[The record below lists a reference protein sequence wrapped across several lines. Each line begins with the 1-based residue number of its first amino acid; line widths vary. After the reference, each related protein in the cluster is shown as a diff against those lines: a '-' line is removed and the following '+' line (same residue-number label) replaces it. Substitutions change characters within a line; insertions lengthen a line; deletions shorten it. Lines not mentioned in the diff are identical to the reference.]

1 MANGYEPGDY
11 LGQFLQ
17 QLPQIYQARQN
28 AQLQRERFEYYKGK
42 DAAAAAEAKR
52 KEAYNQNVR
61 TWTQMQNF
69 AQEMPFGQQAN
80 FLRKQLDTLPQ
91 DFIESQN
98 LDKFIDNYS
107 VIEENEVNQ
116 RGIFDNIMDED
127 NPEKIRF
134 SIDYLEDPRRKKQAL
149 SQAKK
154 LESEYGKQKPFDIN
168 KLTLKEQTDYKTYSK
183 LLNDS
188 RAALAQMS
196 LPGLSEE
203 QKREYKKSLPY
214 QEALKNVP
222 FLQAQLDP
230 LIKKGAPITMPEF
243 NYSPESLKA
252 LTDDPDLMSSFL
264 AAPEDDMDAF
274 YNAYKNPDPTP
285 TPTPTPT
292 PVVSEAS
299 TVSSVPE
306 ISLESRFESILTR
319 LAEFKTFQATLHADV
334 KVLRREVTRQMRE
347 ASKRRRRRPATAD
360 DATKAP
366 RAPSGFA
373 KPTLIS
379 DDLCAFLGKPSGTE
393 MARTEVTKSIT
404 AYIKEHSLQNAENKR
419 RIMPDTAL
427 ASLLNVDDTV
437 ELTYFNLQKYMKVH
451 FPKSAASAPSSA

>member
-1 MANGYEPGDY
+1 MANEYQLWARFMENLPALVEARDNARIRQEY
-11 LGQFLQ
+11 LDLSKQK
-17 QLPQIYQARQN
+17 YADSV
-28 AQLQRERFEYYKGK
+28 AQ
-42 DAAAAAEAKR
+42 
-52 KEAYNQNVR
+52 KEHNQNVIA
-61 TWTQMQNF
+61 WTQMQNF

-98 LDKFIDNYS
+98 LDKFIDNYGI
-107 VIEENEVNQ
+107 VEENEVNQ

-127 NPEKIRF
+127 NPNKIRF
-134 SIDYLEDPRRKKQAL
+134 SVDYLEDPRRKKQAL
-149 SQAKK
+149 SQAKR

-183 LLNDS
+183 FLNDS

-274 YNAYKNPDPTP
+274 YNVYKNPDPTLV
-285 TPTPTPT
+285 PT
-292 PVVSEAS
+292 PVPTPAPTPKSKPKTEAASMWEPVQS
-299 TVSSVPE
+299 TIFVEGADGEKTQKIVHGGFHLKPGAPDIYQGE
-306 ISLESRFESILTR
+306 KGKQFLQKEMAELRGKIKNYKKNITDADNQIKSIDNAIGKLSGKT
-319 LAEFKTFQATLHADV
+319 LKAAEKQRELY
-334 KVLRREVTRQMRE
+334 LRRRNKAAGELDEVQTRYDFI
-347 ASKRRRRRPATAD
+347 K
-360 DATKAP
+360 
-366 RAPSGFA
+366 
-373 KPTLIS
+373 KPTWG
-379 DDLCAFLGKPSGTE
+379 DNEKKKT
-393 MARTEVTKSIT
+393 
-404 AYIKEHSLQNAENKR
+404 
-419 RIMPDTAL
+419 
-427 ASLLNVDDTV
+427 
-437 ELTYFNLQKYMKVH
+437 
-451 FPKSAASAPSSA
+451 

>member
-274 YNAYKNPDPTP
+274 YNAYKNPTPTLTP

-292 PVVSEAS
+292 PKPELKTEVASMWEPTKTTINVQGPGGVTTPRIVTSGFQLKPEAPSEYQGQQGEQRRQKEEAALLKQIKDYED
-299 TVSSVPE
+299 E
-306 ISLESRFESILTR
+306 IAKADKQIALIDKAMQTLSGKPLETAKKQREVFLKRKNKANEG
-319 LAEFKTFQATLHADV
+319 LAEVQPRYDFIK
-334 KVLRREVTRQMRE
+334 K
-347 ASKRRRRRPATAD
+347 PA
-360 DATKAP
+360 
-366 RAPSGFA
+366 R
-373 KPTLIS
+373 
-379 DDLCAFLGKPSGTE
+379 
-393 MARTEVTKSIT
+393 
-404 AYIKEHSLQNAENKR
+404 
-419 RIMPDTAL
+419 
-427 ASLLNVDDTV
+427 
-437 ELTYFNLQKYMKVH
+437 
-451 FPKSAASAPSSA
+451 